1 MDHEVNGRRLYMR
14 SAGTGAPP
22 VVFLAGGGAVG
33 LDYWGL
39 QQRVAE
45 LTTAVVYDRS
55 GTGWSDRSSGRLPD
69 AGETVEELR
78 ELLRVAGVPGPY
90 VLVGHSLG
98 ALFAR
103 LHAIRYPGE
112 VAGLVLMDPAHEDYD
127 TSMPQEL
134 QELRASFDPG
144 AMELPDELPAEVLA
158 FYRDLFGRMMSGW
171 PADVREPL
179 IEAHL
184 GREWLS
190 DGFRAVAAVK
200 GYYDEVGK
208 AGPLPDLPLIVLTA
222 TGVDDFKRAVSA
234 GESEALMLAE
244 IDAKRRLY
252 DTLAASVPR
261 GENRPV
267 SGVGHASLP
276 WLGADDV
283 VRAIRDV
290 LTRISGGI
298 G

>member
-14 SAGTGAPP
+14 SAGAGAPS
-22 VVFLAGGGAVG
+22 VVFLAGAGAAG

-55 GTGWSDRSSGRLPD
+55 GTGWSDRSAGRLPE
-69 AGETVEELR
+69 AGETVDELR

-103 LHAIRYPGE
+103 LYAIRFPGE

-134 QELRASFDPG
+134 QDLRASFDPE
-144 AMELPDELPAEVLA
+144 AMELPDELPAEIIG
-158 FYRDLFGRMMSGW
+158 FYRDLFGRMMAGW
-171 PADVREPL
+171 PPDVREPL
-179 IEAHL
+179 VEAHL

-190 DGFRAVAAVK
+190 DGFRAVKAVK

-252 DTLAASVPR
+252 DAFAASVPR

-267 SGVGHASLP
+267 AGAGHASLP
-276 WLGADDV
+276 WRGAGDV
-283 VRAIRDV
+283 VRAIRDI
-290 LTRISGGI
+290 LTRISGGV